1 MSLSSALN
9 TSISAL
15 KAQSAAISS
24 VSENIANTSTTAYK
38 NSQVTFS
45 SLIAGNTTS
54 SGYSSGGVVYS
65 VSQNISTQGQ
75 IETTSS
81 NTNIAINGNGFFVVS
96 DEVDNL
102 SSAYVYSRNGDFS
115 TDADGYLVNTEGYY
129 LMGLRTDADGNV
141 LATNSNDISSLEA
154 IDVNSITGTAQATS
168 EVTMDANLPAD
179 ANVGDIFNTSVEIY
193 DSLGVSHTIDQ
204 TWTKTA
210 ANTWTLDMS
219 DPYTTSSASPTG
231 TLSPSTIAIVFNGDG
246 SLASYSPDPPTIS
259 ITGYTTGSDNSSIT
273 FDIGTIGGTDGLT
286 QYSSNSTN
294 PGIEISLVEND
305 GVRYGQLSS
314 IEIDDTGLVT
324 AVFDNGLRQAVYQV
338 PIATFQSSEGLTHIS
353 GTIYDENENAGNYS
367 LHLSGE
373 GGAGAIVSSA
383 LESSTADTSDEFN
396 KMITAQQAY
405 SSAAQVVST
414 VRDMFDTLITAV
426 R

>member
-129 LMGLRTDADGNV
+129 LMGLRTDADG
-141 LATNSNDISSLEA
+141 
-154 IDVNSITGTAQATS
+154 
-168 EVTMDANLPAD
+168 
-179 ANVGDIFNTSVEIY
+179 
-193 DSLGVSHTIDQ
+193 
-204 TWTKTA
+204 
-210 ANTWTLDMS
+210 
-219 DPYTTSSASPTG
+219 
-231 TLSPSTIAIVFNGDG
+231 
-246 SLASYSPDPPTIS
+246 
-259 ITGYTTGSDNSSIT
+259 
-273 FDIGTIGGTDGLT
+273 
-286 QYSSNSTN
+286 
-294 PGIEISLVEND
+294 
-305 GVRYGQLSS
+305 
-314 IEIDDTGLVT
+314 
-324 AVFDNGLRQAVYQV
+324 
-338 PIATFQSSEGLTHIS
+338 
-353 GTIYDENENAGNYS
+353 
-367 LHLSGE
+367 
-373 GGAGAIVSSA
+373 
-383 LESSTADTSDEFN
+383 
-396 KMITAQQAY
+396 
-405 SSAAQVVST
+405 
-414 VRDMFDTLITAV
+414 
-426 R
+426 

>member
-1 MSLSSALN
+1 
-9 TSISAL
+9 
-15 KAQSAAISS
+15 
-24 VSENIANTSTTAYK
+24 
-38 NSQVTFS
+38 
-45 SLIAGNTTS
+45 
-54 SGYSSGGVVYS
+54 
-65 VSQNISTQGQ
+65 
-75 IETTSS
+75 
-81 NTNIAINGNGFFVVS
+81 
-96 DEVDNL
+96 
-102 SSAYVYSRNGDFS
+102 
-115 TDADGYLVNTEGYY
+115 
-129 LMGLRTDADGNV
+129 
-141 LATNSNDISSLEA
+141 
-154 IDVNSITGTAQATS
+154 
-168 EVTMDANLPAD
+168 MDANLPAD

>member
-38 NSQVTFS
+38 NSEVTFS
-45 SLIAGNTTS
+45 SLVSGNVTS

-65 VSQNISTQGQ
+65 VGQNVTEQGQ

-81 NTNIAINGNGFFVVS
+81 DTNIAINGNGFFVVS
-96 DEVDNL
+96 DDVDNL
-102 SSAYVYSRNGDFS
+102 ASAYKYSRNGDFS

-129 LMGLRTDADGNV
+129 LMGLKTDSNGNV
-141 LATNSNDISSLEA
+141 LSTNSNDLSSLES
-154 IDVNSITGTAQATS
+154 IDVNSIGGTAQATS

-179 ANVGDIFNTSVEIY
+179 ADVGDVFNTSTEIF
-193 DSLGVSHTIDQ
+193 DALGVSHTIDQ

-210 ANTWTLDMS
+210 ANTWTMDMS
-219 DPYTTSSASPTG
+219 DPYITSSSSPTG
-231 TLSPSTIAIVFNGDG
+231 TLSPSTITITFNGDG

-259 ITGYTTGSDNSSIT
+259 ITGYTTGADDSSIS

-286 QYSSNSTN
+286 QYSSNSTD
-294 PGIEISLVEND
+294 PDIEISLVEND

-324 AVFDNGLRQAVYQV
+324 AVFDNGLRQSIYQV
-338 PIATFQSSEGLTHIS
+338 PIATFQNADGLTHIS
-353 GTIYDENENAGNYS
+353 GTVYDENEGAGNYS

-373 GGAGAIVSSA
+373 GGAGSIVSSA
-383 LESSTADTSDEFN
+383 LEASTADTSDEFN

-405 SSAAQVVST
+405 SSAAQVVTT
-414 VRDMFDTLITAV
+414 VKDMFDTLISAV

>member
-9 TSISAL
+9 TAISAL

-24 VSENIANTSTTAYK
+24 VSENIANTDTTAYK
-38 NSQVTFS
+38 NSEVTFS
-45 SLIAGNTTS
+45 SLISGNTTS

-65 VSQNISTQGQ
+65 VGQSVSTQGQ

-81 NTNIAINGNGFFVVS
+81 ATNIAINGSGFFVVS
-96 DEVDNL
+96 AATDAL
-102 SSAYVYSRNGDFS
+102 SSAYAYSRNGDFS
-115 TDADGYLVNTEGYY
+115 TDADGYLVNSEGYY

-141 LATNSNDISSLEA
+141 IATNSNDLSSLEA

-168 EVTMDANLPAD
+168 EITMDANLPAD
-179 ANVGDIFNTSVEIY
+179 AAVGDVFTTSTEIY
-193 DSLGVSHTIDQ
+193 DALGVSHTIDQ

-210 ANTWTLDMS
+210 ANSWTLDMS
-219 DPYTTSSASPTG
+219 DPYTSSSAVPTG
-231 TLSPSTIAIVFNGDG
+231 TLSPSTITVTFNGDG
-246 SLASYSPDPPTIS
+246 SLASYSPDPPTFT
-259 ITGYTTGSDNSSIT
+259 ITGYTTGADDSTIT
-273 FDIGTIGGTDGLT
+273 YDIGTIGGTDGIT
-286 QYSSNSTN
+286 QYSSNSTD
-294 PGIEISLVEND
+294 PDIEISLVEND
-305 GVRYGQLSS
+305 GVRYGELSS

-324 AVFDNGLRQAVYQV
+324 AVFDNGLRQAVYQI
-338 PIATFQSSEGLTHIS
+338 PIATFQNPDGLTHIS

-373 GGAGAIVSSA
+373 GGAGSIISSA
-383 LESSTADTSDEFN
+383 LEASTADTSDEFN
-396 KMITAQQAY
+396 KMISAQQAY

-414 VRDMFDTLITAV
+414 VSDMFDTLITAV